1 MVIVLLRSRR
11 GRGFALLF
19 SARWLGL
26 ATFSATRGSVG
37 RLQVGSRPPLSGA
50 LIPRVL
56 PAARRRSRL
65 LDRLALLLPV
75 RRFAGDSAGLARN
88 SCLMKLALLLPVR
101 RFIGGSAGLSRSC
114 RLQRLAL
121 LLPVR
126 RLVGDTARLTRSR
139 PLQRLAL
146 LLPVRRLV
154 GDTARLTR
162 SCPLQRLA
170 LLLPVRRLV
179 GDTAGLTRSWAAN
192 TALELA
198 SVFAAWG
205 WHPFRRHSWP
215 TGRRGRRDL
224 LARFLD
230 RHRSA
235 DDKFVSLDFG

>member
-1 MVIVLLRSRR
+1 MVTVLLRSRR

-88 SCLMKLALLLPVR
+88 SCLMKLALLLPLR
-101 RFIGGSAGLSRSC
+101 RFIGGTAG
-114 RLQRLAL
+114 
-121 LLPVR
+121 
-126 RLVGDTARLTRSR
+126 LTRSC

-162 SCPLQRLA
+162 SCPPHSAPQLVPVLA
-170 LLLPVRRLV
+170 LCGGPPSR
-179 GDTAGLTRSWAAN
+179 TRSW
-192 TALELA
+192 
-198 SVFAAWG
+198 
-205 WHPFRRHSWP
+205 PPRP
-215 TGRRGRRDL
+215 
-224 LARFLD
+224 LAR
-230 RHRSA
+230 
-235 DDKFVSLDFG
+235 

>member
-1 MVIVLLRSRR
+1 MVTVLLRSRR

-50 LIPRVL
+50 LIPREL
-56 PAARRRSRL
+56 PTARRRSCLLNRL
-65 LDRLALLLPV
+65 TLLLPM
-75 RRFAGDSAGLARN
+75 RRLVGHTTGLTRN
-88 SCLMKLALLLPVR
+88 SCLMKLALLLPLR
-101 RFIGGSAGLSRSC
+101 RLVGDTAGLTRSC
-114 RLQRLAL
+114 PLHRLTL

-126 RLVGDTARLTRSR
+126 RLVGDTA
-139 PLQRLAL
+139 
-146 LLPVRRLV
+146 
-154 GDTARLTR
+154 GLTR

-205 WHPFRRHSWP
+205 WHPFGRHSWP
-215 TGRRGRRDL
+215 TGRRGRCDL
-224 LARFLD
+224 LARL
-230 RHRSA
+230 
-235 DDKFVSLDFG
+235 SLSLPPRGPRRR

>member
-50 LIPRVL
+50 LIPREL
-56 PAARRRSRL
+56 PTARRRSCLLNRL
-65 LDRLALLLPV
+65 TLLLPM
-75 RRFAGDSAGLARN
+75 RRLVGHTTGLTRN
-88 SCLMKLALLLPVR
+88 SCLMKLALLLPLR
-101 RFIGGSAGLSRSC
+101 RLVGDSAGLTRSC
-114 RLQRLAL
+114 PLQRVALLLPARRLVGDTAGLARSCPLQRLPL

-126 RLVGDTARLTRSR
+126 RLVGDSA
-139 PLQRLAL
+139 
-146 LLPVRRLV
+146 
-154 GDTARLTR
+154 GLTR
-162 SCPLQRLA
+162 SCPLQRLPF
-170 LLLPVRRLV
+170 LLPARRLV

-205 WHPFRRHSWP
+205 WHPFGRHSWP
-215 TGRRGRRDL
+215 TGRRGRCDL
-224 LARFLD
+224 LARL
-230 RHRSA
+230 
-235 DDKFVSLDFG
+235 SLSLPPRGPRRR

>member
-11 GRGFALLF
+11 GRCFALLF
-19 SARWLGL
+19 SARRLGL
-26 ATFSATRGSVG
+26 AAFSTTRGSVG

-65 LDRLALLLPV
+65 LNRLALLLPV
-75 RRFAGDSAGLARN
+75 RRFAGDSAGLAGN
-88 SCLMKLALLLPVR
+88 SCLMKLALLLPLR
-101 RFIGGSAGLSRSC
+101 RFIGGTAGLTRSC
-114 RLQRLAL
+114 PLQRLAF

-154 GDTARLTR
+154 GDTTR

-215 TGRRGRRDL
+215 TGRRGRCDL
-224 LARFLD
+224 LARFSPILPA
-230 RHRSA
+230 RRSRRR
-235 DDKFVSLDFG
+235 